1 MPGVPAV
8 SFDTDPSR
16 YRHLRLETDGEI
28 ATIVL
33 AVDEAGGL
41 RPGYE
46 LKLNSYDLGVNIEL
60 ADAVQR
66 LRFEHPEVR
75 AVVITGG
82 LDKVFCAGANIRML
96 AQSEHWWKVNFCK
109 FTNETRG
116 AIEDATEGSGQTYLA
131 AVNGT
136 AAGGGYE
143 LALACDEI
151 ILVDDG
157 STAVSMPEVPL
168 LAVLPGTGG
177 LTRLVDKRG
186 VRKDLADV
194 VATRSE
200 GVRGKTAQAWRLVD
214 EVAPPS
220 RFDATVR
227 ERARAAAAR
236 SRRLP
241 GGPGI
246 ELTPLA
252 RQVSETHIS
261 YPNVTADL
269 DREAGLVTITVHG
282 PRDEPPADAAGMHAL
297 GASFWPLAMCREL
310 DDLILWLRIN
320 EVELGTW
327 AIRTSGDPGLV
338 LGHERLLEA
347 AAGGDWLAGEI
358 RLYLKRTLK
367 RLDLTS
373 RSLIA
378 LIEPGSCFAG
388 PLLELALA
396 CDRQYMLDGLLE
408 DAADGGAGGRRSR
421 PDRALRG
428 QLRRLPDGQRAEP
441 ARVPLL
447 RRARPAGQAGAGDGP
462 ADRGGRGA
470 GARPGHLRP
479 RRPRLGR
486 RGPDR
491 AGGTRLAQPRRA
503 DRDGGQPALPRPG
516 DHGNKDL
523 RPPHRVAELDLHQAE
538 RGRPGRR
545 AAPLRHRPAGRVR
558 QEASLTCR
566 STTPSASPTTSTW
579 PRTGGCSGR
588 WSPGSP
594 PSCTGGARW
603 GPPCRPTTSTC
614 APRWRWAGRAGPTSP
629 G

>member
-1 MPGVPAV
+1 MSGAPAV

-28 ATIVL
+28 ARIAL
-33 AVDEAGGL
+33 AVDEAAGL

-46 LKLNSYDLGVNIEL
+46 LKLNSYDLGVDIEL

-109 FTNETRG
+109 FTNETRA
-116 AIEDATEGSGQTYLA
+116 AIEDATEHSGQTYLA

-157 STAVSMPEVPL
+157 STAVSMPEVPM

-200 GVRGKTAQAWRLVD
+200 GVRGRTAQAWRLVD
-214 EVAPPS
+214 ETAPPS
-220 RFDATVR
+220 RFAGTVR
-227 ERARAAAAR
+227 EAALAAAAR

-241 GGPGI
+241 GGPGVP
-246 ELTPLA
+246 LPPLA
-252 RQVSETHIS
+252 RQVGDDAIS

-269 DREAGLVTITVHG
+269 DRAAGLVTITVRG
-282 PRDEPPADAAGMHAL
+282 PRDEAPAGAEGMHEL

-310 DDLILWLRIN
+310 DDLILWLRTN

-327 AIRTSGDPGLV
+327 VVRTSGD
-338 LGHERLLEA
+338 A
-347 AAGGDWLAGEI
+347 AAVARHEHLIEATAGEDWLAGEI
-358 RLYLKRTLK
+358 RLFLKRTLK
-367 RLDLTS
+367 RLDVTS

-396 CDRQYMLDGLLE
+396 CDRQYMLDGLPE
-408 DAADGGAGGRRSR
+408 DAGESAGPAAIILTAGNFGAYPMANGLSRLATRCYAEPGRLAKLEQETGRPIEAAEALELGLVTFAPDDLDWDDEVRIALEERASLSPDALTGMEANLRFPGPETMETKIFARLTAWQNWIFTRPNAAGPDG
-421 PDRALRG
+421 ALRRYG
-428 QLRRLPDGQRAEP
+428 TGQRAEFD
-441 ARVPLL
+441 RK
-447 RRARPAGQAGAGDGP
+447 RA
-462 ADRGGRGA
+462 
-470 GARPGHLRP
+470 
-479 RRPRLGR
+479 
-486 RGPDR
+486 
-491 AGGTRLAQPRRA
+491 
-503 DRDGGQPALPRPG
+503 
-516 DHGNKDL
+516 
-523 RPPHRVAELDLHQAE
+523 
-538 RGRPGRR
+538 
-545 AAPLRHRPAGRVR
+545 
-558 QEASLTCR
+558 
-566 STTPSASPTTSTW
+566 
-579 PRTGGCSGR
+579 
-588 WSPGSP
+588 
-594 PSCTGGARW
+594 
-603 GPPCRPTTSTC
+603 
-614 APRWRWAGRAGPTSP
+614 
-629 G
+629 

>member
-28 ATIVL
+28 AWIVL
-33 AVDEAGGL
+33 AVDEAAGL

-46 LKLNSYDLGVNIEL
+46 LKLNSYDLGVDIEL

-66 LRFEHPEVR
+66 LRFEHPQVR
-75 AVVITGG
+75 AVIITGG

-109 FTNETRG
+109 FTNETRS
-116 AIEDATEGSGQTYLA
+116 AIEDATDHSGQTYLA

-200 GVRGKTAQAWRLVD
+200 GVRGRTAQAWRLVD
-214 EVAPPS
+214 RVAPPS
-220 RFDATVR
+220 RFTDTVR
-227 ERARAAAAR
+227 EAALAAAAR
-236 SRRLP
+236 SQRLP

-246 ELTPLA
+246 QLPPLD
-252 RQVSETHIS
+252 RQVSDTMIS
-261 YPNVTADL
+261 YPNVTADI
-269 DREAGLVTITVHG
+269 DRAAGLVTITVRG
-282 PRDEPPADAAGMHAL
+282 PAGEAPPDANGMHSL
-297 GASFWPLAMCREL
+297 GAAFWPLAMCREL
-310 DDLILWLRIN
+310 DDLILWLRTN

-327 AIRTSGDPGLV
+327 AIRTSGDAAAV
-338 LGHERLLEA
+338 AGHERLVEA
-347 AAGGDWLAGEI
+347 AAGEDWLASEI
-358 RLYLKRTLK
+358 RHFLKRTLK
-367 RLDLTS
+367 RLDVTS

-396 CDRQYMLDGLLE
+396 CDRQYMLDGVPE
-408 DAADGGAGGRRSR
+408 DGGDAATPAAIVLTAGNFGAYPMANGLSRLATRCYGEPGRLAKLEQETGRPIEAGEALELGLVTFAPDDLDWDDEVRIALEERASLSPDALTGMEANLRFPGPETMETKIFARLTAWQNWIFTRPNAAGPDG
-421 PDRALRG
+421 ALRRYG
-428 QLRRLPDGQRAEP
+428 TGQRAVFD
-441 ARVPLL
+441 RK
-447 RRARPAGQAGAGDGP
+447 RA
-462 ADRGGRGA
+462 
-470 GARPGHLRP
+470 
-479 RRPRLGR
+479 
-486 RGPDR
+486 
-491 AGGTRLAQPRRA
+491 
-503 DRDGGQPALPRPG
+503 
-516 DHGNKDL
+516 
-523 RPPHRVAELDLHQAE
+523 
-538 RGRPGRR
+538 
-545 AAPLRHRPAGRVR
+545 
-558 QEASLTCR
+558 
-566 STTPSASPTTSTW
+566 
-579 PRTGGCSGR
+579 
-588 WSPGSP
+588 
-594 PSCTGGARW
+594 
-603 GPPCRPTTSTC
+603 
-614 APRWRWAGRAGPTSP
+614 
-629 G
+629 